1 MASVDVRGSGSR
13 RSRTSELLVRALRDR
28 ELRRA
33 AARLAADA
41 VVLAR
46 TMEEARAR
54 AGRAQRKGRRKAV
67 LFVLAGAAALG
78 LAVGAKKSLRRG

>member
-1 MASVDVRGSGSR
+1 MDVLGR
-13 RSRTSELLVRALRDR
+13 RSADRPSGAVLVRALRDR

-46 TMEEARAR
+46 TVEEASAR
-54 AGRAQRKGRRKAV
+54 AGQKRRKGRRKLVV
-67 LFVLAGAAALG
+67 LVAGAGAIGLALG
-78 LAVGAKKSLRRG
+78 ARKALRRG